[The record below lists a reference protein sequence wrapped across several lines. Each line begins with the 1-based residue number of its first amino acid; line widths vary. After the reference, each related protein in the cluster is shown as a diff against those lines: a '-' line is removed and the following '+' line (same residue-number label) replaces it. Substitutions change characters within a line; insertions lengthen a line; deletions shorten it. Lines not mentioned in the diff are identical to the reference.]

1 MFKMTNREMQS
12 KVQVLSNIS
21 NKQLPVKVSYAIAKN
36 INAINKE
43 LKIFEDEKMKIIK
56 EYAVKDEHGNPKI
69 KENNTYEFIEGK
81 EDECNEK
88 YNELLDIEVDLKLR
102 QINVND
108 LFNSNVNFTPG
119 ELMEL
124 DFMIGE

>member
-1 MFKMTNREMQS
+1 MLKVTNREMQS
-12 KVQVLSNIS
+12 KVQILRNIS

-56 EYAVKDEHGNPKI
+56 EYAIKDEHGNPKI
-69 KENNTYEFIEGK
+69 RENNTYEFIEGK
-81 EDECNEK
+81 DEECNSK
-88 YNELLDIEVDLKLR
+88 YNELLDIEVDLELR
-102 QINVND
+102 QINVED

-124 DFMIGE
+124 DFMLME

>member
-21 NKQLPVKVSYAIAKN
+21 NKQLPVKVSYTIAKN
-36 INAINKE
+36 INSINKE

-81 EDECNEK
+81 EQECNSK
-88 YNELLDIEVDLKLR
+88 YNELLDIEVDLELR
-102 QINVND
+102 QININD

-119 ELMEL
+119 ELVEL
-124 DFMIGE
+124 DFMLAE

>member
-21 NKQLPVKVSYAIAKN
+21 NKQLPVRVSYAIAKN

-56 EYAVKDEHGNPKI
+56 EYVIKDEHGNPKI

-81 EDECNEK
+81 EEECNSK

-108 LFNSNVNFTPG
+108 LLKSNVNFTPG

-124 DFMIGE
+124 DFMLQE